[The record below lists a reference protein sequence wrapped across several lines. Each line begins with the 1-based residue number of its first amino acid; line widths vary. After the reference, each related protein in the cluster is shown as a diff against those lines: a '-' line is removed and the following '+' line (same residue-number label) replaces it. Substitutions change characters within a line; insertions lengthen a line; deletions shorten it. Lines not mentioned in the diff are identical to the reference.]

1 MHFNHDAQ
9 KSLSVRHDSH
19 ENNRIRSENLAPSPL
34 MSTVHR
40 LPLRGTIRG
49 GPWEG
54 EEAAR
59 FLEF

>member
-9 KSLSVRHDSH
+9 KSFSVRYDSQ
-19 ENNRIRSENLAPSPL
+19 ENNRIRSNNLAPSPL
-34 MSTVHR
+34 MSAVHR
-40 LPLRGTIRG
+40 LPHRGTIRG